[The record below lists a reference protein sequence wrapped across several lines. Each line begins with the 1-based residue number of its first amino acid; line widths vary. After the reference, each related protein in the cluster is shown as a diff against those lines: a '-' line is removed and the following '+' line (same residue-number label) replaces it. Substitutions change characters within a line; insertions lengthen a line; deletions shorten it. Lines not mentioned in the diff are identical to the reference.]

1 MKTIKTKIILL
12 MGILLFIICLGLGLE
27 SYSTA
32 SGLLINNA
40 KDTMPKFALEASKII
55 TLEISNELNR
65 LESIAA
71 NSSLSLAADSAG
83 DFSQV
88 RTLLEQEKKRVGAL
102 NLAII
107 DRQGKSTDYSGK
119 ISDVKDADYFKKAM
133 GGERNVSDP
142 LKNQDDNSLI
152 MIYAV
157 PIKAGNEVTG
167 VLTATRNGYELC
179 DMAKSIT
186 YGKTGKVFVV
196 NQKGKTIAHADESLI
211 SKILQNSAATKSTEK
226 TGTVDTVTSPSV
238 SDSTDTNSML
248 GFKNFSELQKE
259 MSAGKT
265 GFGEYEFNG
274 ISKFMGYAPVE
285 DQGWS
290 AAVEVDRSEVLSGL
304 GNLKQRVAVFSLAF
318 LLLSLAAAYIIA
330 RSIDK
335 PITFL
340 TRECNE
346 MANGDFT
353 RNIRG
358 KYEKRRDEIGEL
370 ARSFNR
376 INVNVAQIIRSVIEE
391 TATVGNSVQTSTQ
404 AMSQLNSMI
413 QEVSA
418 ITEEIASGMGRTASS
433 TVEMNYSSSN
443 MEKAIEVIAKKAQDG
458 SIAAGEINT
467 RALQLRDNFLSSQI
481 NVSKTLAAT
490 QENLQQALERSKA
503 VDKIHMLSNAILQI
517 TSQTNL
523 LALNANIEAARAGES
538 GRGFAIVAEEI
549 RKLAE
554 NSKETATEIQT
565 ITQEVVNSVGNLS
578 STSNH
583 MLEFVATDIT
593 NDYTLM
599 LEVMEQYS
607 EDVKLINHLIDDFSA
622 NSEEIFASIQ
632 SMLKEIEDI
641 SLSTGEGAEGAA
653 SIAQKTAIV
662 TEKASEVETQVEYS
676 KNSTEKLASIVS
688 RFKV

>member
-71 NSSLSLAADSAG
+71 NSSLSLAAGSSG
-83 DFSQV
+83 DFSGV
-88 RTLLEQEKKRVGAL
+88 RTILEQEKKRVGAL
-102 NLAII
+102 NLAIV
-107 DRQGKSTDYSGK
+107 DRQGKSTDSSGK
-119 ISDVKDADYFKKAM
+119 VSDVKDADYFKKAM

-152 MIYAV
+152 MIYSV
-157 PIKAGNEVTG
+157 PIKVGNEVTG

-186 YGKTGKVFVV
+186 YGKTGKAFVV

-211 SKILQNSAATKSTEK
+211 SKILQNSAATEK
-226 TGTVDTVTSPSV
+226 TSSVDTVTSPSV
-238 SDSTDTNSML
+238 SGSTDTNSML

-285 DQGWS
+285 GLGWS

-433 TVEMNYSSSN
+433 TVEMNHSSSN

-490 QENLQQALERSKA
+490 QENLQQALEKSKA